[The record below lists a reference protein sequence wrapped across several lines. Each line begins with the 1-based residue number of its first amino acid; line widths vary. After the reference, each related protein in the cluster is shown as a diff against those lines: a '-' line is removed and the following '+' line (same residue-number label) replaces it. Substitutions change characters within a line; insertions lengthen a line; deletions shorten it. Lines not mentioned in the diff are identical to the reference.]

1 MEINLSI
8 NFNTTAE
15 MKEFLTQAYPFGAFL
30 NNSQEVIAADTAVE
44 ETKKKR
50 TSKKKQSDLAE
61 ALAAPVEPVDEPVVP
76 APTAPVTPAPAA
88 PTPVPVAP
96 TPAPV
101 APTPVPTVADAPVAP
116 APVSVASY
124 SVDDLARAAV
134 QLVDAGRQAEIM
146 PLLQKYGVNAL
157 PDLAPEQTASFAA
170 DLRALGATI

>member
-1 MEINLSI
+1 MKLNLSI
-8 NFNTTAE
+8 DFESVAE
-15 MKEFLTQAYPFGAFL
+15 MKAILMSPYPFGAFL

-76 APTAPVTPAPAA
+76 APTAPVTPAPVA
-88 PTPVPVAP
+88 PTPV
-96 TPAPV
+96 PV

-116 APVSVASY
+116 APVAVASY

-146 PLLQKYGVNAL
+146 PLLQEYGVNAL